1 MVSPKI
7 RLGISLQNYFFSDE
21 YISFKE
27 LVDAAVLA
35 EDLGFHSVWVWDHL
49 VLGSKKFYPLH
60 DSFIVLSAVASHT
73 SRVRLGTGVYL
84 LPLRNPLAVAKQLIS
99 IDHLSNGR
107 ITFGVAAGWYE
118 REFKAC
124 GVPFKKRGEI
134 LVRYVN
140 IIKRLLTEEFV
151 DGVYDGLEF
160 DKIRVEPKPVQKP
173 HPPIWLGGYVE
184 KALERVGAVGDG
196 WVSYF
201 YTPLSFRKS
210 WEKILAY
217 AEKHGRGGVKLDNC
231 VMVPALIDKNRET
244 AMKRV
249 TVFVNKYCDLPP
261 WSEASVESSLAG
273 NRDECLQQMELF
285 QANGVR
291 ELVMVPVFE
300 NTGQIKERIAELAKT
315 LL

>member
-1 MVSPKI
+1 MSSKI
-7 RLGISLQNYFFSDE
+7 KIGISLQNYFTSDD

-27 LVDAAVLA
+27 LVDTAKLA

-49 VLGSKKFYPLH
+49 VLGSKKYYPVHESL
-60 DSFIVLSAVASHT
+60 IVHAAVASHT

-84 LPLRNPLAVAKQLIS
+84 LTLRNPLSVAKQLTA

-134 LVRYVN
+134 LVRN
-140 IIKRLLTEEFV
+140 ISIIKRLLTEDYV

-160 DKIRVEPKPVQKP
+160 DKVRVEPKPVQKP

-184 KALERVGAVGDG
+184 KALERVGMVGDG

-201 YTPLSFRKS
+201 YTPSSFRKS
-210 WEKILAY
+210 WEKIANY
-217 AEKHGRGGVKLDNC
+217 AAKHGRNASVLDNC
-231 VMVPALIDKNRET
+231 VMVPALIDNDRQT
-244 AMKRV
+244 AMKK
-249 TVFVNKYCDLPP
+249 VNLYVSRYCDLPP
-261 WSEASVESSLAG
+261 WSEASVESSVAG
-273 NRDECLQQMELF
+273 SRDECIQQVGLF
-285 QANGVR
+285 QESGVK
-291 ELVMVPVFE
+291 ELVL
-300 NTGQIKERIAELAKT
+300 I
-315 LL
+315 